1 MNRGHRW
8 LCRSSG
14 WKKTLEERVLP
25 SVVKDP
31 DLGENVLEGG
41 PGLTTG
47 WLRQRLNRLTAV
59 EIDREMEGSLA
70 SRMHG
75 TNVRLIRD
83 DGTALP
89 FKEDSFLGAVAFTM
103 FHYIPSVGL
112 QNKLFAEICR
122 VIRPGSVFAGV
133 DSVDSLLMR
142 LLHMRDTLVPIDPL
156 TLTESFAAADFTK
169 ISVDTDGRGF
179 RFSAICP

>member
-83 DGTALP
+83 DGTAA
-89 FKEDSFLGAVAFTM
+89 FQRGFLFG
-103 FHYIPSVGL
+103 
-112 QNKLFAEICR
+112 
-122 VIRPGSVFAGV
+122 
-133 DSVDSLLMR
+133 
-142 LLHMRDTLVPIDPL
+142 
-156 TLTESFAAADFTK
+156 
-169 ISVDTDGRGF
+169 GRGLHDVSLHSL
-179 RFSAICP
+179 RWTPE